1 MCRFLEPK
9 RNTLAVKLIQS
20 DRLDLHHIEAD
31 DLIYIFEKR
40 DDSEVLAGKDF
51 RNPFRVL
58 IDFQGSLASRIPQIQ
73 KDPSVNKWF
82 VRWVVLRS
90 TQEII
95 GATSFHGAPDENG
108 VIEIGLEVE
117 SAFQRQGYGKEIL
130 QGMWGWVVTEPDVK
144 ILRYSVKENNVA
156 SIALINSFGFK
167 LTGEQ
172 IDENNEVANVYE
184 MSADDYRKRFASR

>member
-130 QGMWGWVVTEPDVK
+130 QGMWGWVVTEPAIK
-144 ILRYSVKENNVA
+144 ILRYIVKENNVA
-156 SIALINSFGFK
+156 SIALINSFGFN
-167 LTGEQ
+167 LMGEQ

-184 MSADDYRKRFASR
+184 MSADEYRKRFASR

>member
-90 TQEII
+90 SQEII

-130 QGMWGWVVTEPDVK
+130 QGMWGWVVTEPAIK

-156 SIALINSFGFK
+156 SIALINSFGFN
-167 LTGEQ
+167 LMGEQ
-172 IDENNEVANVYE
+172 VDENNEVANVYE
-184 MSADDYRKRFASR
+184 MSANDYRKRFASR